1 MRIVTVGYNIGRNCF
16 TVYFKWKVVLV
27 CHTFHMFAPTT
38 IIFYMAVSLII
49 LLGKE
54 GKKLYFKETLE
65 QPTGQSKMDN
75 PETLFQLS
83 IDKLKVS

>member
-1 MRIVTVGYNIGRNCF
+1 
-16 TVYFKWKVVLV
+16 
-27 CHTFHMFAPTT
+27 
-38 IIFYMAVSLII
+38 MAVSLII

-75 PETLFQLS
+75 PETLKTLGTQKHTTKTKTKQNNNNNKTHNTTQKTNTMNNTDPTK
-83 IDKLKVS
+83 IRRIE